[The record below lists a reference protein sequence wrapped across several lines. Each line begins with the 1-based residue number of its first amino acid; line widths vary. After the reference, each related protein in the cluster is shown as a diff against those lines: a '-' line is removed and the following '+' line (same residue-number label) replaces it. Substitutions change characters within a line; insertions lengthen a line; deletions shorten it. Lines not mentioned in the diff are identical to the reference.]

1 MSQSENKLTD
11 AQRQQNEDFYAAYQ
25 AHLEAIAREFYAYL
39 EKAGSQ
45 QEQLLKRQLHEF
57 GQQTLTIQRNLA
69 DSHELN
75 DKAARQLY
83 TLTQQTAEEARA
95 LLERFQ
101 TGIATLTHE
110 YRSFLETSLTETAQ
124 KLTEH
129 TEIQQGHLQA
139 ATHQTL
145 ETRNLLTQQLQQLG
159 AEVQNHANTL
169 LTTRQELIQA
179 LEALAQ
185 QATQLNAEQL
195 RHLTAD
201 TQRLE
206 NTVNAALQP
215 VQTALR
221 RTETA
226 LADQHS
232 QALALKTHHEQ
243 SAAHLARGIQAL
255 EAQLTA
261 TQARLQTQQL
271 MLIGL
276 LVLSIAGLAA
286 MLLIPR

>member
-1 MSQSENKLTD
+1 MSQSEDKLLN
-11 AQRQQNEDFYAAYQ
+11 RQVQQSEDFYAAYQ
-25 AHLEAIAREFYAYL
+25 AHLETIAREFYAYL

-45 QEQLLKRQLHEF
+45 QEHLLKRQLHEF

-101 TGIATLTHE
+101 TGIATLIHE

-124 KLTEH
+124 KLQEH
-129 TEIQQGHLQA
+129 TETQQGHVQA
-139 ATHQTL
+139 ATHQIL
-145 ETRNLLTQQLQQLG
+145 ETRNLLTQQLHHVG
-159 AEVQNHANTL
+159 AAVQNQADTL
-169 LTTRQELIQA
+169 LATRQELVQA
-179 LEALAQ
+179 LETLTQ
-185 QATQLNAEQL
+185 QADQLSAEQL
-195 RHLTAD
+195 RQLAAD

-206 NTVNAALQP
+206 NSLNAALQP

-221 RTETA
+221 RIEAA
-226 LADQHS
+226 LTDQHS
-232 QALALKTHHEQ
+232 QALTQKSVNEQ
-243 SAAHLARGIQAL
+243 TAAHLAKGIQAL

-261 TQARLQTQQL
+261 TQTRLRNQQL
-271 MLIGL
+271 LLVGGL
-276 LVLSIAGLAA
+276 LVGIACLVT
-286 MLLIPR
+286 LVLVR